1 MGPETPARHADGRG
15 SGYARRPMS
24 GAPWRPESSVN
35 LRIRFAEGERPH
47 LFWVSAR
54 ADVVGRKVRYKILSK
69 RRPDSSIEVIVIEE
83 GSGQTR
89 RCLKREDVPA
99 GTPAGWLSRWVSEL
113 ASSLGIR
120 FHCFDLREIESE
132 AEWQERTERLGW
144 TRGPRGERVR
154 R

>member
-1 MGPETPARHADGRG
+1 
-15 SGYARRPMS
+15 MS
-24 GAPWRPESSVN
+24 DAWLRESSVN
-35 LRIRFAEGERPH
+35 LRIRFTEGERPH
-47 LFWVSAR
+47 LFWISTRSEVL
-54 ADVVGRKVRYKILSK
+54 GRSVRYKILSK

-83 GSGQTR
+83 GNGQTR

-99 GTPAGWLSRWVSEL
+99 GTPAGWLSHWVSEL

-132 AEWQERTERLGW
+132 AEWQEKAESLGW
-144 TRGPRGERVR
+144 TRRTRGERVR